1 MTEIALGKWRHYHQI
16 IFNANKMAKSFES
29 IFSFSQ
35 APTILSHTLL
45 YHIQA
50 LNIPPRIY
58 HKWKVGNEK
67 YKNVLTFL
75 TLIFGFSFEVIKE
88 IKV

>member
-1 MTEIALGKWRHYHQI
+1 MIEIALEKWRYFHQI
-16 IFNANKMAKSFES
+16 IFNANKVAKSFES
-29 IFSFSQ
+29 FFCFSQ

-45 YHIQA
+45 YHTQA
-50 LNIPPRIY
+50 LNIPTRIY

-67 YKNVLTFL
+67 YKKFLTFL
-75 TLIFGFSFEVIKE
+75 NFIFGFSFEVIKE